1 MAVAYKSSGVTSA
14 FTLQC
19 VDVSDIEN
27 TGLNDF
33 VSSSSTVYSV
43 DIDNSA
49 GGSMTIVYVKI
60 YDNKSPTYGTTDPDI
75 MFTVAANSRQVW
87 TIAQGVSM
95 SNGVSL
101 MASKADG
108 PDATAAPDTQVDVS
122 FVMT

>member
-1 MAVAYKSSGVTSA
+1 MAVSYKSSGVTSA

-19 VDVSDIEN
+19 VDVTDIEN

-43 DIDNSA
+43 DIDNIDGSA
-49 GGSMTIVYVKI
+49 TIVYVKI
-60 YDNKSPTYGTTDPDI
+60 YDSKSPTYGTTDPDI
-75 MFTVAANSRQVW
+75 MFTVAANVRQVW

-108 PDATAAPDTQVDVS
+108 PDATAVPDTAVDVS

>member
-1 MAVAYKSSGVTSA
+1 MPVSYKSSGVTSA

-43 DIDNSA
+43 DIENTHAS
-49 GGSMTIVYVKI
+49 STIVYVKI
-60 YDNKSPTYGTTDPDI
+60 YDSKSPTYGTTDPDI
-75 MFTVAANSRQVW
+75 MFTVAATKRQVW

-101 MASKADG
+101 MASKTDG
-108 PDATAAPDTQVDVS
+108 PDAAAAPDQDVNVS

>member
-1 MAVAYKSSGVTSA
+1 MPVSYKSSGVTSA

-19 VDVSDIEN
+19 VDVSVIEN

-43 DIDNSA
+43 DIENTHAS
-49 GGSMTIVYVKI
+49 STIVYVKI
-60 YDNKSPTYGTTDPDI
+60 YDHKSPTYGTTDPDI
-75 MFTVAANSRQVW
+75 MFTVAAVTRQVW

-101 MASKADG
+101 MTSKADG
-108 PDATAAPDTQVDVS
+108 PDATAAPDEEVNVS